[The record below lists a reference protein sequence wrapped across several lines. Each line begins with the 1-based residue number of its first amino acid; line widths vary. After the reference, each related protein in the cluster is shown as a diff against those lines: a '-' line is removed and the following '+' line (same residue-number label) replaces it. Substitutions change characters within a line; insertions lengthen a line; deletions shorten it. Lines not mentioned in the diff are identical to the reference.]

1 MSVVDEIYAQGRKF
15 AKDFLE
21 LLKWDRYTSLHKLA
35 ILTAVASIAAVFL
48 DHWGLLIA
56 LITSVAAL
64 LKLTG
69 DALSGRWRFSS
80 DPLAPFIERLDG
92 VRESLT
98 AGIGRSM
105 GTERNPAQEFRARS
119 ESIASPHIPDLEV
132 GLDPSASGSSFNKN
146 IRLELNSI
154 VLLIV
159 RDFVQFWYHTF
170 SYSSQFLK
178 DARHF
183 LFKAIHN
190 LVERISRLRPHQTS
204 AKLIHAYQVHLS
216 SFQTARSLF
225 EAQHPPVLKFIEG
238 RPSEVNR
245 TFRRLESIDEAF
257 HSKFHYHRA
266 LDSADAEKEY
276 LRSVTK
282 TILLCACTKDV
293 ISASSAQIFFVEVL
307 SVNVLLPL
315 AEMLSTPDRLYEIL
329 IRLTYYNEDV
339 MLNDDVL
346 KQLIEA
352 EVENV
357 RSKSAVRNASPSS
370 IAVTDK
376 KVDEECERTETDSA
390 SPSQTCT
397 SGQSSNVES
406 TVRVVEAQQSHREAL
421 KQISENRRRGSA
433 GAELPKSTRKMS
445 KEDATGIPEKH
456 RSDSTRSDSS
466 KSTRTRSKES
476 LSDVEVNGKHEKT
489 HSENEQAVKE
499 LKDGLELD
507 LAKSSDSES
516 IETQTPAEPDAQTPD
531 SSAACETAGPEQQID
546 AQDKGKQLSDG
557 VSDSAGAEAI
567 SEVKENVQENHVYAE
582 MTSTGL
588 PAVKP
593 KFQAFK
599 DLFKSKKSKQLEEAK
614 ADGGLLEKETEPDK
628 NGVTDALSKPVTEV
642 STAQRIKSLRLSP
655 LLSRSNR
662 FFASGNQDK
671 LSTEDAGKDGQ
682 GFKRSPTSGQ
692 ESAKQTPSPLP
703 TPTPSPSQT
712 TKGGPLSFLR
722 FRKPTF
728 DFRKSSTST
737 AVTGTAD
744 GKCSE
749 SVATDQDLAPPVSG
763 AGATAVTPSD
773 SVPSGAGAVPTVQ
786 VTDEDANTKPANTST
801 MKQIASAPTL
811 RTISISSYDEISVSD
826 YEDNAGSTK
835 RSFFIPLGEE
845 DEDFEQAEEAE
856 TLAVGT
862 EGALLSPPDS
872 SFIFQDIS
880 IPSTSTGQEFRSNAS
895 YTLYHIEYEALH
907 FSESGNPVLRT
918 GTVKRRHREFTN
930 LMSRLED
937 NAAYKRLLK
946 DVKGPKRWQ
955 TLPFKNMDKESVASR
970 QKALEQFLKSL
981 IQVEAVCN
989 GPELREFLA
998 YEGDSHIAFV
1008 RKAPEINMPRIDKM
1022 FARTVSG
1029 VFDRLK
1035 SLPSLPQEVISGIR
1049 GRDSSVERREGS
1061 QDCDTDSIVVATD
1074 FSQEMEINAL
1084 RDISEKFVRDQQ
1096 IQGHTR
1102 PETDGSS
1109 LKGDASVA
1117 HQILLQVPRVEGDGA
1132 ESPGD
1137 PKEGLVGQGGMG
1149 DAGRG
1154 QLLLCDTVIDL
1165 VVQLLQGQGHWFCR
1179 QRVITV
1185 LHNTLGITM
1194 DRWLQDKISSLTT
1207 EERCLYYIRLLRE
1220 TVWPGGT
1227 LFSGERAEKSVEERA
1242 ATRAVAKRLLLEFF
1256 PDLVH
1261 LVMGEDSMDAAAEQ
1275 ILESLQYTK
1284 LNKHFIY
1291 TTLDLL
1297 MENLFPE
1304 MADPEFQSR
1313 LLS

>member
-1 MSVVDEIYAQGRKF
+1 
-15 AKDFLE
+15 
-21 LLKWDRYTSLHKLA
+21 
-35 ILTAVASIAAVFL
+35 
-48 DHWGLLIA
+48 
-56 LITSVAAL
+56 
-64 LKLTG
+64 
-69 DALSGRWRFSS
+69 
-80 DPLAPFIERLDG
+80 
-92 VRESLT
+92 
-98 AGIGRSM
+98 
-105 GTERNPAQEFRARS
+105 
-119 ESIASPHIPDLEV
+119 
-132 GLDPSASGSSFNKN
+132 
-146 IRLELNSI
+146 
-154 VLLIV
+154 
-159 RDFVQFWYHTF
+159 
-170 SYSSQFLK
+170 
-178 DARHF
+178 
-183 LFKAIHN
+183 
-190 LVERISRLRPHQTS
+190 
-204 AKLIHAYQVHLS
+204 
-216 SFQTARSLF
+216 
-225 EAQHPPVLKFIEG
+225 
-238 RPSEVNR
+238 
-245 TFRRLESIDEAF
+245 
-257 HSKFHYHRA
+257 
-266 LDSADAEKEY
+266 
-276 LRSVTK
+276 
-282 TILLCACTKDV
+282 
-293 ISASSAQIFFVEVL
+293 
-307 SVNVLLPL
+307 
-315 AEMLSTPDRLYEIL
+315 
-329 IRLTYYNEDV
+329 
-339 MLNDDVL
+339 
-346 KQLIEA
+346 
-352 EVENV
+352 
-357 RSKSAVRNASPSS
+357 
-370 IAVTDK
+370 
-376 KVDEECERTETDSA
+376 
-390 SPSQTCT
+390 
-397 SGQSSNVES
+397 
-406 TVRVVEAQQSHREAL
+406 
-421 KQISENRRRGSA
+421 
-433 GAELPKSTRKMS
+433 
-445 KEDATGIPEKH
+445 
-456 RSDSTRSDSS
+456 
-466 KSTRTRSKES
+466 
-476 LSDVEVNGKHEKT
+476 
-489 HSENEQAVKE
+489 
-499 LKDGLELD
+499 
-507 LAKSSDSES
+507 
-516 IETQTPAEPDAQTPD
+516 
-531 SSAACETAGPEQQID
+531 
-546 AQDKGKQLSDG
+546 
-557 VSDSAGAEAI
+557 
-567 SEVKENVQENHVYAE
+567 

-628 NGVTDALSKPVTEV
+628 N
-642 STAQRIKSLRLSP
+642 
-655 LLSRSNR
+655 
-662 FFASGNQDK
+662 
-671 LSTEDAGKDGQ
+671 
-682 GFKRSPTSGQ
+682 
-692 ESAKQTPSPLP
+692 
-703 TPTPSPSQT
+703 
-712 TKGGPLSFLR
+712 
-722 FRKPTF
+722 
-728 DFRKSSTST
+728 
-737 AVTGTAD
+737 
-744 GKCSE
+744 
-749 SVATDQDLAPPVSG
+749 
-763 AGATAVTPSD
+763 D

-786 VTDEDANTKPANTST
+786 VTDEDANTKPANMST

-946 DVKGPKRWQ
+946 
-955 TLPFKNMDKESVASR
+955 
-970 QKALEQFLKSL
+970 
-981 IQVEAVCN
+981 
-989 GPELREFLA
+989 ELREFLA

-1008 RKAPEINMPRIDKM
+1008 RKAPEINMPRIDK
-1022 FARTVSG
+1022 
-1029 VFDRLK
+1029 
-1035 SLPSLPQEVISGIR
+1035 
-1049 GRDSSVERREGS
+1049 
-1061 QDCDTDSIVVATD
+1061 
-1074 FSQEMEINAL
+1074 EINAL